1 MKILIFGGTTEG
13 RLLAQALSQRGLP
26 ATVSVATPLGAQ
38 ELSGLPGITPL
49 VGRKTAQEMAELL
62 KSFDRCVDATHP
74 YAVEVTENIR
84 AAAEAA
90 GLPRLRLLRQSGGGD
105 GCLRAP
111 DMAGAAALL
120 RELPGNVL
128 LTTGSKELH
137 HFALPGLA
145 ERCYPRVLPMLDSL
159 ERCLTLGFPP
169 KNIICMQGPFSKAL
183 NVALLRQYRIKTL
196 VTKDTG
202 GCGGFR
208 EKAEAAQEAGCAL
221 LVVERPGAEDGLTL
235 EQIQAEIARRTGV

>member
-1 MKILIFGGTTEG
+1 MKMLIFGGTTEG

-74 YAVEVTENIR
+74 YAVEVTEHIR

-90 GLPRLRLLRQSGGGD
+90 GLPVLRLVRQPDGGEL
-105 GCLRAP
+105 CRRAK
-111 DMAGAAALL
+111 DMAGAADML
-120 RELPGNVL
+120 EQMPGHVL

-137 HFALPGLA
+137 HFARPGLA
-145 ERCYPRVLPMLDSL
+145 ERCYPRVLPMADSL

-169 KNIICMQGPFSKAL
+169 KNIICMQGPFSREL
-183 NVALLRQYRIKTL
+183 NVALLRQYHIQTL

-202 GCGGFR
+202 GYGGFR
-208 EKAEAAQEAGCAL
+208 EKAEAAREAGCAL
-221 LVVERPGAEDGLTL
+221 LVVERPRRETGLTL
-235 EQIQAEIARRTGV
+235 EEIQKKLMEEENA